1 MFKRSF
7 YILNIVILF
16 FLMTL
21 GSGAKDKSSEFL
33 PKTKDVTDSSK
44 GSDEKDSSDSSQEEE
59 VDNPEDSFKLIAI
72 YLVGNRPRALI
83 KNLDKPEDPAKEFQ
97 IGDYV
102 DESGNFAV
110 SKILLNPT
118 ARVELT
124 DPNGLSYIIKPRNTE
139 DTNAAQLS
147 KTSKSPTYSSGS
159 NKIKIKRAT
168 TPSAKPAGDSSSSG
182 TPGETTSLESA
193 IKNDTASQTPTAPP
207 PSTPPPVEQPQNT
220 QNPPQQE
227 PASSQAIQTIPGS
240 TSQTQPAVATPPSA
254 ASMTGSGGSDSID
267 SRPKNPFGE

>member
-1 MFKRSF
+1 MALS
-7 YILNIVILF
+7 
-16 FLMTL
+16 
-21 GSGAKDKSSEFL
+21 SGAKDKPSEFL

-44 GSDEKDSSDSSQEEE
+44 GSDEKNSSDSSQEEE

-102 DESGNFAV
+102 DESGNFAI

-118 ARVELT
+118 ARVELI
-124 DPNGLSYIIKPRNTE
+124 DPNGLNYIIKPRNTE
-139 DTNAAQLS
+139 DANAAQSS

-159 NKIKIKRAT
+159 NKIKIKRAAT
-168 TPSAKPAGDSSSSG
+168 SSAKPAGDSSSSG
-182 TPGETTSLESA
+182 TPRETTSLESA
-193 IKNDTASQTPTAPP
+193 IKNDAASQTPTAPP
-207 PSTPPPVEQPQNT
+207 PSTSPPVEQPQNT
-220 QNPPQQE
+220 QNPPPQQQE
-227 PASSQAIQTIPGS
+227 SVPSQAIQTIPGG
-240 TSQTQPAVATPPSA
+240 TSQTQPAAITPPPA
-254 ASMTGSGGSDSID
+254 ASMTGSGGPDSVD

>member
-139 DTNAAQLS
+139 D
-147 KTSKSPTYSSGS
+147 
-159 NKIKIKRAT
+159 
-168 TPSAKPAGDSSSSG
+168 
-182 TPGETTSLESA
+182 
-193 IKNDTASQTPTAPP
+193 
-207 PSTPPPVEQPQNT
+207 
-220 QNPPQQE
+220 
-227 PASSQAIQTIPGS
+227 
-240 TSQTQPAVATPPSA
+240 
-254 ASMTGSGGSDSID
+254 
-267 SRPKNPFGE
+267 